1 VANSEQG
8 RTPYSLLAIR
18 QTKED
23 DMSAAATIDT
33 DLEAF
38 RAEARKW
45 LEENFPPSLKGKGGM
60 MMSEGGPTGGA
71 DFAKWKK
78 AMGEKG
84 WGTPTYPK
92 QYGGGGLSTAQ
103 ARVLNQEITR
113 LGAFNPIG
121 GMGVM
126 MFGPTL
132 LEYGNEEQ
140 KKKYV
145 PGIVQGTTWW
155 CQGYSEPG
163 AGSDLASLRTQCV
176 DKGDHYL
183 VNGQKI
189 WTSGAQYADMCFC
202 LVRTDNTRK
211 HEGISFLLIDM
222 KSPGVEVR
230 PIKLI
235 SGNSPF
241 CETFFT
247 DVKVPKENLM
257 GPLNGGWTIGKRLLQ
272 FERAGLGGNIGGG
285 GLNRGGE
292 TRSLDQVAK
301 AYVGANDNGQV
312 ADADLRA
319 RVTNHLMDTRAFMLT
334 VFRAQAEA
342 KGNQGPSATTSI
354 MKNAGSRIGQERA
367 ELLVEMMG
375 HQGLGWEG
383 EGFTRDELDTVRGW
397 LGGKATTIYGGSQE
411 IQNNI
416 IAKRILGLLDHQ

>member
-1 VANSEQG
+1 
-8 RTPYSLLAIR
+8 
-18 QTKED
+18 
-23 DMSAAATIDT
+23 MSAAEKVDT
-33 DLEAF
+33 DLETF
-38 RAEARKW
+38 RAEARQW
-45 LEENFPPSLKGKGGM
+45 LEKNFPPALKGRGGM
-60 MMSEGGPTGGA
+60 MMGEDGPEAGA

-92 QYGGGGLSTAQ
+92 QYGGGGLSQ
-103 ARVLNQEITR
+103 PQVRVLQQEMNRI
-113 LGAFNPIG
+113 GAWNPIG

-132 LEYGNEEQ
+132 LEFGNEEQ
-140 KKKYV
+140 KKKHV
-145 PGIVQGTTWW
+145 PGIVKGEVWW

-189 WTSGAQYADMCFC
+189 WTSGAQFADMCFC
-202 LVRTDNTRK
+202 LVRTDNTKK

-247 DVKVPKENLM
+247 DVKVPKVNLM

-272 FERAGLGGNIGGG
+272 FERQGIGGNVGGG

-301 AYVGANDNGQV
+301 QYVGADDHGRI
-312 ADADLRA
+312 ADPDLRA
-319 RVTNHLMDTRAFMLT
+319 RITDNLMDMRAFMLT
-334 VFRAQAEA
+334 VQRSMAEA
-342 KGNQGPSATTSI
+342 KGNASPSFTTSI
-354 MKNAGSRIGQERA
+354 MKNAGSRIGQTRA
-367 ELLVEMMG
+367 ELLVEIMG
-375 HQGLGWEG
+375 AQALGWDG
-383 EGFTRDELDTVRGW
+383 DGFTRDELDTTRGW
-397 LGGKATTIYGGSQE
+397 LGGKATTIYGGSFE

-416 IAKRILGLLDHQ
+416 